1 MISRI
6 IALLVALIVL
16 PDVWFY
22 RRHLGRRPL
31 RRLWRTLFW
40 IPAVALVCYALA
52 LSAVDHFAP
61 REINYLFLFLFLLG
75 LLVVPKAIYAL
86 CSALGSLW
94 RRLFHKRH
102 NWGNA
107 IGLLLAILS
116 VVGIIYGSTTGV
128 MQLKVRQVEYAS
140 ADLPEAFDGYRI
152 VEFSDV
158 HAGTLID
165 FRDPLIDKMVDS
177 INAQKADLVVFVG
190 DLQNMWPEELDRV
203 QGRLSRIGAKD
214 GVMAVLGNHDYAKY
228 VKVNAA
234 TRELNELQTQTRIRS
249 MGWQLLMNEN
259 RKIRRGRDSIVVA
272 GTEDVC
278 GAIYEKGYPV
288 RCDVPKAVEG
298 IDKRSFLLMLQH
310 APIVWPDSIL
320 PQSHAQLTLAGHT
333 HGGQVRLFG
342 LSPYLFVSKYDAGM
356 FYEGDRAMFV
366 SSGVSGVV
374 PFRLGVP
381 PEIVVITLRKK
392 R

>member
-1 MISRI
+1 MIARI
-6 IALLVALIVL
+6 IVLLVALIVL
-16 PDVWFY
+16 PDVWLY
-22 RRHLGRRPL
+22 RRHLRRRPL

-40 IPAVALVCYALA
+40 VPAVVLVCYALA

-61 REINYLFLFLFLLG
+61 HEINYLFFFLLLLG
-75 LLVVPKAIYAL
+75 LLVVPKALYAL
-86 CSALGSLW
+86 CSALGSL
-94 RRLFHKRH
+94 RCRLLHKRH

-107 IGLLLAILS
+107 LGLLLAVLS
-116 VVGIIYGSTTGV
+116 VAAIVYGSTVGV

-140 ADLPEAFDGYRI
+140 ADLPEAFDGYR
-152 VEFSDV
+152 VVLFSDV

-165 FRDPLIDKMVDS
+165 FRDRLVDKLVDS
-177 INAQKADLVVFVG
+177 INAQHADLAVFAG
-190 DLQNMWPEELDRV
+190 DLQNVWPEELDRV
-203 QGRLSRIGAKD
+203 QGRLSRISAAD

-228 VKVNAA
+228 VRVDAA

-249 MGWQLLMNEN
+249 MGWQLLMNEH
-259 RKIRRGRDSIVVA
+259 RKVRRGHDSIVVA
-272 GTEDVC
+272 GTEDVS

-298 IDKRSFLLMLQH
+298 IGRQAFVLMVQH
-310 APIVWPDSIL
+310 APVVWRDSIL

-333 HGGQVRLFG
+333 HGGQVRLLG
-342 LSPYLFVSKYDAGM
+342 LSPYRLLSKYDAGM
-356 FYEGDRAMFV
+356 FYEGDRAMYV

-381 PEIVVITLRKK
+381 PEIVVVTLRKK